1 MLWLIQ
7 NILFSV
13 CLIVIIHYL
22 YIYFKTT
29 LTTPKVKDLIHCP
42 KKKYE
47 SLFNTIQTAREENEK
62 QNGIG
67 IIPSRTNHY
76 RNPESQDHQQQ
87 QHQQQQQQHQQQQS
101 LGIPTPHYNHEHTT
115 HTESSESNMKS
126 ELKAYLKNL
135 GLQAHS

>member
-47 SLFNTIQTAREENEK
+47 SLFNTIQMAREENEK

-67 IIPSRTNHY
+67 LIPSRTNHY
-76 RNPESQDHQQQ
+76 RNPESQHQHQ
-87 QHQQQQQQHQQQQS
+87 QHQQHQQQS
-101 LGIPTPHYNHEHTT
+101 LGIPTTHFNHEHTT
-115 HTESSESNMKS
+115 HTDSSESNMKS

-135 GLQAHS
+135 GLQSQS